1 MNESWLPSLL
11 KCQLFE
17 GFDTDA
23 IKSLLPCFNAIS
35 QDFAKGDILKQAGDP
50 QQTIGIML
58 EGEVQVLKE
67 DYAGNRLIIGI
78 FGPGEIYG
86 EVAAFAGINRW
97 PNTVVASTD
106 GAVLYVPFIKITQP
120 CCRVCDAHQRMIRNM
135 LGIVAGKAMIMNNRI
150 GFLKMKGMREKLTA
164 FLYDQYRQSGNRTF
178 LIPMNRS
185 DLADFLNVSR
195 PSMSREL
202 GRMREEGLIDYFRSS
217 FTIKDRALPCFLV
230 TQTSPRP

>member
-17 GFDTDA
+17 GFDAEAT
-23 IKSLLPCFNAIS
+23 KSLLPCFNAES
-35 QDFAKGDILKQAGDP
+35 RNFAKGDVLKQTGDP
-50 QQTIGIML
+50 QQTIGIVI

-78 FGPGEIYG
+78 FGPGEIFG
-86 EVAAFAGINRW
+86 EVAAFAGLNRW

-106 GAVLYVPFIKITQP
+106 GMVLYIPFIKITQP

-135 LGIVAGKAMIMNNRI
+135 LSIVAGKAMIMNNRI

-164 FLYDQYRQSGNRTF
+164 FLYDQYRQSGNKTF
-178 LIPMNRS
+178 LVPMNRD

-202 GRMREEGLIDYFRSS
+202 GRMRAEGLIDYFRSS
-217 FTIKDRALPCFLV
+217 FTILDLESLR
-230 TQTSPRP
+230 RR

>member
-11 KCQLFE
+11 KCQLFA
-17 GFDTDA
+17 GFDAEAT
-23 IKSLLPCFNAIS
+23 KSLLPCFNAES
-35 QDFAKGDILKQAGDP
+35 QKFDKGDILKQAGEP
-50 QQTIGIML
+50 QQTIGIVI

-67 DYAGNRLIIGI
+67 DFAGNRLIIGI
-78 FGPGEIYG
+78 FGPGEIFG
-86 EVAAFAGINRW
+86 EVAAFAGLNRW
-97 PNTVVASTD
+97 PNTVVASTC
-106 GAVLYVPFIKITQP
+106 GTVLYIPFGKITQP

-164 FLYDQYRQSGNRTF
+164 FLDDQYRQSGNRTF
-178 LIPMNRS
+178 LVPMNRD

-217 FTIKDRALPCFLV
+217 FTILDIEALRRR
-230 TQTSPRP
+230 S